1 MESTEN
7 ILPALKMNSLCVF
20 PLKKVKKTIVF
31 KKWRFVFATGY
42 KSD

>member
-7 ILPALKMNSLCVF
+7 ILPPLKMNSLCVF

-31 KKWRFVFATGY
+31 KKVAIRIRNWI
-42 KSD
+42 